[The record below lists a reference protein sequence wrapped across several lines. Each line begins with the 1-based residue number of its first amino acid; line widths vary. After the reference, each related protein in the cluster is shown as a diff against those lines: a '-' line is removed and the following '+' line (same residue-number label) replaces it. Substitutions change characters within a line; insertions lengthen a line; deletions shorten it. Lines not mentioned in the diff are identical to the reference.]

1 MKYNNLNKNKMSLYT
16 FGFSFDNVEGTVI
29 VQIFANDKESA
40 QKKAFSTIPKEQQ
53 KHYMSES
60 VVSAPLNF

>member
-1 MKYNNLNKNKMSLYT
+1 MSLYT
-16 FGFSFDNVEGTVI
+16 FGFTFDNVNGTII
-29 VQIFANDKESA
+29 VQVFAKNEESA
-40 QKKAFSTIPKEQQ
+40 QKKAFSTIPKKQQ